1 MTEYLERFIIKQ
13 IEHYVPEGIDEF
25 THINSRAFMF
35 EIIVTLIKNKQV
47 PPKLA
52 VIKYLSMNYK
62 EIIYSKLSVL
72 N

>member
-1 MTEYLERFIIKQ
+1 
-13 IEHYVPEGIDEF
+13 
-25 THINSRAFMF
+25 MF